1 MLLILPSKRFS
12 IFLVNH
18 LTPGREIEAP
28 ENRLK
33 FQPAP
38 LPVVD
43 DQRKGGAE
51 QPEDQAG
58 GGECFSEN
66 VHDALRVL
74 GAVKVSSSRYSE
86 IVSSRIW
93 LRCFVDGLR

>member
-38 LPVVD
+38 LTVVD
-43 DQRKGGAE
+43 DQRQ
-51 QPEDQAG
+51 QPRRITRRSGRQQE
-58 GGECFSEN
+58 
-66 VHDALRVL
+66 
-74 GAVKVSSSRYSE
+74 KVP
-86 IVSSRIW
+86 
-93 LRCFVDGLR
+93 